1 MSSKPPIIPN
11 PLGKRV
17 NIYVQKLQITIY
29 FSGSF
34 YFGRYFV
41 VANAIACSYGAL
53 SLILI
58 LAKRG
63 QKKGLLTLTTIILD
77 LAMVA
82 LLASGNGAATA
93 IGVIGY
99 QGNSN
104 VHWNKV
110 CDMFGR
116 FCHQVLVAVVVS
128 LLGSLSFLFLVMLA
142 ALDLHKKHYQ
152 QKLILIACV
161 SLNLMSNY
169 WCLDFKSLFNCPL
182 DDIKCNSTSCTVRK
196 RNN

>member
-1 MSSKPPIIPN
+1 M
-11 PLGKRV
+11 
-17 NIYVQKLQITIY
+17 
-29 FSGSF
+29 
-34 YFGRYFV
+34 
-41 VANAIACSYGAL
+41 ANAIACSYGAL

-142 ALDLHKKHYQ
+142 ALDLHKKHY
-152 QKLILIACV
+152 
-161 SLNLMSNY
+161 
-169 WCLDFKSLFNCPL
+169 
-182 DDIKCNSTSCTVRK
+182 
-196 RNN
+196 